1 MALKIIAF
9 ILLAVIGLLAVTQ
22 IPVLYSI
29 IGERLIELILHT
41 FGQSTSEGSIVA
53 RDRYRGYAFNWIAS
67 NPIFGQGVGTF
78 KNIYKNNTESNYLEL
93 LVSGGI
99 VGLALYYIYLVKEFV
114 KELFRKNKDDFSR
127 IMTYIMISIFIIE
140 IGTVTYLSRIYL
152 FIIVLFFANIQMY
165 SATSD
170 IKKLNIFSRITDRAK
185 KQESDENNNKELKNE
200 E

>member
-1 MALKIIAF
+1 MSSNYIALFSSIAALLSLYIYLQNKEKRYIAYSIFCIIGVVLTGSRKGILLLAFFTICFINIVIKGRTALKIIAF

-78 KNIYKNNTESNYLEL
+78 KNIYKNIGINLN
-93 LVSGGI
+93 VSI
-99 VGLALYYIYLVKEFV
+99 
-114 KELFRKNKDDFSR
+114 
-127 IMTYIMISIFIIE
+127 
-140 IGTVTYLSRIYL
+140 
-152 FIIVLFFANIQMY
+152 
-165 SATSD
+165 
-170 IKKLNIFSRITDRAK
+170 
-185 KQESDENNNKELKNE
+185 
-200 E
+200 